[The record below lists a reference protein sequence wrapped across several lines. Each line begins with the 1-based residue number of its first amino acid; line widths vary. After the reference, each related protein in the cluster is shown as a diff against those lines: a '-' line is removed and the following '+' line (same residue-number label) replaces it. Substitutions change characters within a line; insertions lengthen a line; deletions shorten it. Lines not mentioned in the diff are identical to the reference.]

1 MIDTHSHLM
10 SCKRSLDDLITGAKA
25 RSIESIINVGM
36 DIQTSMESLEM
47 SKHYSL
53 LYPTAGIHPCNR
65 EDFDRCDELQLL
77 LEKNHE
83 YIAIGET
90 GLDYY
95 WDQSYK
101 AEQIEVFRFQ
111 LTLARQLSLPVI
123 IHNRHADDD
132 LLMVLEDFH
141 DVQKV
146 VHCFSG
152 SLNYANMLLNDGT
165 TLLSFTGSIT
175 YSKKGKTLDAL
186 KHIPL
191 DKIMIE
197 TDSPFMTPACFKGN
211 ENQPAY
217 VFEVAKRIAEIKD
230 IDVYEVIKK
239 TTENAKRFFKI

>member
-1 MIDTHSHLM
+1 MIDTHAHLM
-10 SCKRSLDDLITGAKA
+10 SCKRSLDDLVIGAKA
-25 RSIESIINVGM
+25 RSVESIINVGM

-95 WDQSYK
+95 WDQSYNT
-101 AEQIEVFRFQ
+101 EQIEVFRFQ

-132 LLMVLEDFH
+132 LLMVLEDFY

-152 SLNYANMLLNDGT
+152 SLDYANMLLNDGT

-217 VFEVAKRIAEIKD
+217 VFEVAKRIAEIKE